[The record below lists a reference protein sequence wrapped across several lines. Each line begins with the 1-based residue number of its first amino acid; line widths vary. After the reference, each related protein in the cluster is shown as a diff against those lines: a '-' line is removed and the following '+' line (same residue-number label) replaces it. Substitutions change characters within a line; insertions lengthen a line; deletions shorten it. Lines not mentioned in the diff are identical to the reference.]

1 MAEVKIRKKVQILPK
16 KAAGFSFNEKIKIT
30 LIWGTE
36 TDLDLCA
43 FFKPKQGQPGGVFSN
58 EYRGKKSD
66 LGVLDRFPFIK
77 HSGDQKEPVKGAVSS
92 EEIKI
97 AKLEDMDTVYLCVVN
112 YPAALDGSSVTFN
125 EHSGK
130 LELMSDLDDQD
141 NLEIDID
148 STDEGSV
155 YYIGNIT
162 KDGDTYMLYNECKV
176 LDLGDAVDEIPGFDL
191 ITKQ

>member
-1 MAEVKIRKKVQILPK
+1 MAEAKKIKKKVQILPK
-16 KAAGFSFNEKIKIT
+16 NAVGFSFNEKIKIT
-30 LIWGTE
+30 LTWGTR

-43 FFKPKQGQPGGVFSN
+43 FFKTKEGQVGGVFSN
-58 EYRGKKSD
+58 EYRGRKSD
-66 LGVLDRFPFIK
+66 LGFLDKFPFIK
-77 HSGDQKEPVKGAVSS
+77 HSGDQKEPIQGAISS

-97 AKLEDMDTVYLCVVN
+97 AKLDDMDTVYLCIVN
-112 YPAALDGSSVTFN
+112 FTAALDELSVTFN

-130 LELMSDLDDQD
+130 LELLSDLDDQD

-148 STDEGSV
+148 STDEGPV

-176 LDLGDAVDEIPGFDL
+176 MDLGDACEEIPGFSL
-191 ITKQ
+191 ITR